1 MLKPEHLYGLLV
13 EFDAPE
19 TLITAAERSRAAGY
33 KFVDAYTPFPVH
45 GLAEALGFQR
55 SRVPLLVLLGGIFG
69 GIGGYFMQYYA
80 NVNSYPWNIG
90 GRPLNSWPTWI
101 PITFEMTVLGA
112 ALMAVFGMLAL
123 NRLPQPYHPLFNVPA
138 FGLASRDK
146 FFLAVEARD
155 PQFDLE
161 QTRAFFEQM
170 TPKPLGV
177 YEVST

>member
-1 MLKPEHLYGLLV
+1 MLRPEHLYGLLI
-13 EFDAPE
+13 EFDGPE
-19 TLITAAERSRAAGY
+19 SLVEAAERARTAGY
-33 KFVDAYTPFPVH
+33 RFVDAYTPFPVH
-45 GLAEALGFQR
+45 GLAEALGFKR
-55 SRVPLLVLLGGIFG
+55 SRVPLMVLLGGIFG

-80 NVNSYPWNIG
+80 NVFAYPWNVG
-90 GRPLNSWPTWI
+90 GRPLNSWPAWI

-155 PQFDLE
+155 PHFELE
-161 QTRAFFEQM
+161 KTRAFFEQM
-170 TPKPLGV
+170 HPKAIGV
-177 YEVST
+177 YEVSS